1 VRRIL
6 RSAKLA
12 SPQKRRRILGLGEGA
27 VDEQTVTGDLLLQ
40 VLERHILAAEELGD
54 LIVRVG
60 DGGHCL
66 NRRDCRSRYL
76 LPLSD
81 FRGRDF
87 GMVAEAV
94 SGLHGE
100 DEQIGR
106 SARGRFVDGVIGVAE
121 ARQGPGE
128 AIEFGALVERA
139 SRAVNTNRNRLGYRN
154 SQLPRSS
161 LGSLGISAA
170 SIRRCLRDQSWR
182 SQEIVPTSSPRLLL
196 TRRIVCPSPCRR
208 PNTLLSRF

>member
-1 VRRIL
+1 MRRIL

-81 FRGRDF
+81 FRGSDF

-100 DEQIGR
+100 DERIGR

-121 ARQGPGE
+121 TRQGPDE

-139 SRAVNTNRNRLGYRN
+139 SRTRAVRRLHGGR
-154 SQLPRSS
+154 RSKS
-161 LGSLGISAA
+161 
-170 SIRRCLRDQSWR
+170 CH
-182 SQEIVPTSSPRLLL
+182 
-196 TRRIVCPSPCRR
+196 
-208 PNTLLSRF
+208 

>member
-1 VRRIL
+1 VRQPRDRAPHL
-6 RSAKLA
+6 TQRETSL
-12 SPQKRRRILGLGEGA
+12 SQKRRRILGLGEGA

-81 FRGRDF
+81 FRGSDF

-100 DEQIGR
+100 DERIGR

-121 ARQGPGE
+121 TRQGPDE

-139 SRAVNTNRNRLGYRN
+139 SRAVNTNRNRLGY
-154 SQLPRSS
+154 
-161 LGSLGISAA
+161 G
-170 SIRRCLRDQSWR
+170 
-182 SQEIVPTSSPRLLL
+182 LLWDGD
-196 TRRIVCPSPCRR
+196 
-208 PNTLLSRF
+208 NGGQ